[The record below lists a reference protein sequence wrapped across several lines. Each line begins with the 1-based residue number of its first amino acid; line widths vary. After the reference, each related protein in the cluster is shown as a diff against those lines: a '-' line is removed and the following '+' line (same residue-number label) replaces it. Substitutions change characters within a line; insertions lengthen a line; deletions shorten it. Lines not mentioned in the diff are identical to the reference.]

1 MRNVLLYMMLMFGC
15 AAVTAQPYTF
25 EGKSYDWKWETDNCI
40 SESFSL
46 FFGCTREDAGALT
59 IYLNRQGEVAYVF
72 HHTTKVFQI
81 QSLKDA
87 LGKNGDCAYLTGGSH
102 ELCITA
108 EKLSLFIYT
117 SSFSIED
124 AAQCRRQNAEVLDW
138 LKGIASGGGTD
149 AQPSRDEASQAAA
162 EREAQERAQRE
173 AELRERERK
182 AAEAAEEERRRQEEE
197 ARFRSQPLSARTDA
211 VTVPERL
218 ASYPEGQAA
227 LEDYFQKNM
236 KYPAIAREEGIQGT
250 VIVRFIVERDG
261 SFSSVE
267 VAKSPDPSLS
277 REAIRLIKSMPRWRP
292 AFIDGTPVPSIQT
305 QVIRFKL

>member
-40 SESFSL
+40 HEAFTP
-46 FFGCTREDAGALT
+46 FGSVHENAGSLT
-59 IYLNRQGEVAYVF
+59 IYLNRQGEVVYVS
-72 HHTTKVFQI
+72 HNSAVMFQAE
-81 QSLKDA
+81 SLKHV
-87 LGKNGDCAYLTGGSH
+87 LGKNGDSAYLTGGLR
-102 ELCITA
+102 ELYIT
-108 EKLSLFIYT
+108 ENKVSLFIYT
-117 SSFSIED
+117 SSYRIED
-124 AAQCRRQNAEVLDW
+124 AAKYRRQNIEVLDW
-138 LKGIASGGGTD
+138 LKVVASEGGIG
-149 AQPSRDEASQAAA
+149 AQPSRDEASQASDA
-162 EREAQERAQRE
+162 REAQERAQRE

-182 AAEAAEEERRRQEEE
+182 ALEAAEEERRRQEEE

-211 VTVPERL
+211 VTVPECL

-227 LEDYFQKNM
+227 LEDYLRKNL
-236 KYPAIAREEGIQGT
+236 KYPAIALEEGIQGT
-250 VIVRFIVERDG
+250 VIVQFIVERDG
-261 SFSSVE
+261 TFSSVE
-267 VAKSPDPSLS
+267 VAKSPDTSLS